1 MWCNPN
7 EHDLV
12 MRELRA
18 DAERDAARWRLIKSM
33 KKERSTPN
41 WLVRLRL
48 IRHSRPER
56 VPSNQGA
63 SRPASKARPS
73 VSQSNI

>member
-1 MWCNPN
+1 MWCSPN

-12 MRELRA
+12 MRERRV

-33 KKERSTPN
+33 RKEDSTPN

-48 IRHSRPER
+48 SRSRPER
-56 VPSNQGA
+56 VPSDQGTR
-63 SRPASKARPS
+63 RPAVKARPS
-73 VSQSNI
+73 VSQSKL